1 MSGRHWAASSRPPS
15 IWWSTR
21 RSRSRWPFP
30 PVRRSWKSPDS
41 ASRVPMVRART
52 RPRRRREA
60 GERVGARLLPRPR
73 SQWVRLDPVGRRH
86 RGGSSPASRPT
97 SPVCR
102 RIRKRWF
109 ARARRS
115 SPAAFC
121 AFAAS
126 TARRRMSV
134 HPGVLPPPLA
144 GEGRGGGLDQSLI
157 HVLRRLELIEAR
169 VRAAVARRRAT
180 DPETDDRFRGLYI
193 SQGHVDR
200 LLAEK
205 SVPAAPDAG
214 AGKARDE
221 IEAAADAAEREGA
234 DLRLRRLARNFHLDD
249 IDIELLLIAM
259 APDGDARFERL
270 YGYLQDD
277 VSRRRASVGLGLELC
292 GLPSSSAY
300 ARSRL
305 AAGAP
310 RVDEYLVQVEE
321 NERPVLTR
329 PLRVP
334 DRVAAHLLGSDIP
347 DAVIAALAYHCGQAM
362 PNQAAAL
369 VRWMREESSPSGGG
383 QGGGMLAYIRERPG
397 ASGAA
402 LASSA
407 FAQVGRPTLALDLE
421 RLRTEDDAPLVAA
434 LAAREAGLTGAGI
447 VAGPVEVLIARGLP
461 AVRAFSEMPALIV
474 LVGARSWDPGWAR
487 DVPFICEAPIPDA
500 LQRAELWRRNL
511 NGDTPPGLDLAGT
524 MAQFRLTAEQV
535 HRAARAARMEAH
547 AREVPLDEEELKAGA
562 RAQNAAGLERLA
574 RRIQPAVNFV
584 DLVLPP
590 DTMAQLK
597 ELLTRARYR
606 EQVLDIWKMGG
617 PSARRRG
624 LTALFAGPSGTGKT
638 MAAAGLA
645 TELGLDLYT
654 VDLATVVDKYVGE
667 TEKNLDRIF
676 AEAERINGVILFDEA
691 DALFGKRSE
700 VSDAHDRYAN
710 VEVAYLLQ
718 RMELFEGIAILATN
732 LRANLDEAFAR
743 RLDVLVDFPEPEAEE
758 RLRLWWHCLGTNM
771 PRATD
776 LDLAFLAQSFKLAG
790 GGLRNIVVAAAYA
803 AAERCYPLACAELIP
818 ANQRG
823 YFKIGRP
830 CLESEV
836 CP

>member
-1 MSGRHWAASSRPPS
+1 M
-15 IWWSTR
+15 
-21 RSRSRWPFP
+21 
-30 PVRRSWKSPDS
+30 
-41 ASRVPMVRART
+41 
-52 RPRRRREA
+52 
-60 GERVGARLLPRPR
+60 
-73 SQWVRLDPVGRRH
+73 
-86 RGGSSPASRPT
+86 
-97 SPVCR
+97 
-102 RIRKRWF
+102 
-109 ARARRS
+109 
-115 SPAAFC
+115 
-121 AFAAS
+121 
-126 TARRRMSV
+126 TA
-134 HPGVLPPPLA
+134 PGLTTVA
-144 GEGRGGGLDQSLI
+144 DASLI

-169 VRAAVARRRAT
+169 VRAAVARRRTT

-193 SQGHVDR
+193 SQAHVDR

-205 SVPAAPDAG
+205 SAPPPPDAG
-214 AGKARDE
+214 AAQARDD
-221 IEAAADAAEREGA
+221 IEATADAAEREGA
-234 DLRLRRLARNFHLDD
+234 DPRLRRLARNFRLDE

-259 APDGDARFERL
+259 APDVDARFERL

-292 GLPSSSAY
+292 GLPLSSAY

-305 AAGAP
+305 APGAP
-310 RVDEYLVQVEE
+310 LVDECLVLIEE
-321 NERPVLTR
+321 TERPVLTR
-329 PLRVP
+329 SLRVP

-347 DAVIAALAYHCGQAM
+347 DPVVAALAYECEQAM
-362 PNQAAAL
+362 PAQAATL
-369 VRWMREESSPSGGG
+369 VRWMRRDDAR
-383 QGGGMLAYIRERPG
+383 LAYVRERPG

-402 LASSA
+402 LATSA

-421 RLRTEDDAPLVAA
+421 RLRPEDDLSMVAA
-434 LAAREAGLTGAGI
+434 LTAREAGLTGAGV
-447 VAGPVEVLIARGLP
+447 VAGPIEVLIARGLP
-461 AVRAFSEMPALIV
+461 AVRAFSEMPATVI
-474 LVGARSWDPGWAR
+474 LVGARTWDPAWAR

-500 LQRAELWRRNL
+500 AHRAELWRRNL

-547 AREVPLDEEELKAGA
+547 AREAPLDEDELKAGA

-574 RRIQPAVNFV
+574 RRIQPAVRFA

-606 EQVLDIWKMGG
+606 EQVLDVWKMGG

-638 MAAAGLA
+638 MAAEVLAG
-645 TELGLDLYT
+645 ELGLDLYT

-676 AEAERINGVILFDEA
+676 AEAERVNGVILFDEA

-718 RMELFEGIAILATN
+718 RMELFDGIAVLATN
-732 LRANLDEAFAR
+732 LRANLDEAFTR
-743 RLDVLVDFPEPEAEE
+743 RLDSLVDFPEPEEE
-758 RLRLWWHCLGTNM
+758 YRRQLWERTLGTAM
-771 PRATD
+771 PRADD
-776 LDLAFLAQSFKLAG
+776 LDLSFLAESFQLAG
-790 GGLRNIVVAAAYA
+790 GAIRNIVVAAAYA
-803 AAERCYPLACAELIP
+803 AAEH
-818 ANQRG
+818 
-823 YFKIGRP
+823 GRP
-830 CLESEV
+830 LSMAHLIRATQREYLKMGRLCVESEFG
-836 CP
+836 PYYHLLAEPATAP

>member
-1 MSGRHWAASSRPPS
+1 MSA
-15 IWWSTR
+15 
-21 RSRSRWPFP
+21 
-30 PVRRSWKSPDS
+30 
-41 ASRVPMVRART
+41 
-52 RPRRRREA
+52 
-60 GERVGARLLPRPR
+60 
-73 SQWVRLDPVGRRH
+73 DPG
-86 RGGSSPASRPT
+86 T
-97 SPVCR
+97 
-102 RIRKRWF
+102 
-109 ARARRS
+109 
-115 SPAAFC
+115 
-121 AFAAS
+121 
-126 TARRRMSV
+126 
-134 HPGVLPPPLA
+134 LPPPLA
-144 GEGRGGGLDQSLI
+144 AEGRGGGADPSLI

-193 SQGHVDR
+193 SHGHVER

-214 AGKARDE
+214 AAKAREE
-221 IEAAADAAEREGA
+221 IEAAADAAERDGA
-234 DLRLRRLARNFHLDD
+234 DLRLRRLARNFRLGE
-249 IDIELLLIAM
+249 IDIELVLIAM
-259 APDGDARFERL
+259 APDVDARFERL

-310 RVDEYLVQVEE
+310 LVDEYLVQVEE

-334 DRVAAHLLGSDIP
+334 GRVAAHLLGSDIP
-347 DAVIAALAYHCGQAM
+347 DAVVAALAYDCEQAM
-362 PNQAAAL
+362 PNDAATL
-369 VRWMREESSPSGGG
+369 VRWMRDSEGGG
-383 QGGGMLAYIRERPG
+383 SRLAYIRERPG

-421 RLRTEDDAPLVAA
+421 RLRTEDDVVTVAA
-434 LAAREAGLTGAGI
+434 LSAREAGLTGAGI

-487 DVPFICEAPIPDA
+487 DVPFIGEAPIPDA

-511 NGDTPPGLDLAGT
+511 DGDTPPGLDLAGT

-562 RAQNAAGLERLA
+562 RAQHAAGLERLA
-574 RRIQPAVNFV
+574 RRIQPAVNFA

-606 EQVLDIWKMGG
+606 EQVLDVWKMGG

-638 MAAAGLA
+638 MAAEVLA
-645 TELGLDLYT
+645 SELGLDLYT

-718 RMELFEGIAILATN
+718 RMELFDGIAILATN
-732 LRANLDEAFAR
+732 LRANLDEAFTR
-743 RLDVLVDFPEPEAEE
+743 RLDSLVDFPEPEAEY
-758 RLRLWWHCLGTNM
+758 RRRLWERSLGSNM
-771 PRATD
+771 PRAAD
-776 LDLAFLAQSFKLAG
+776 LDLEFLADSFKLSG
-790 GGLRNIVVAAAYA
+790 GAIRNIVVAAAYA
-803 AAERCYPLACAELIP
+803 AAEHASPLSMAHLIR
-818 ANQRG
+818 ATQRE
-823 YFKIGRP
+823 YLKMGRL
-830 CLESEV
+830 CVESEFD
-836 CP
+836 PYFS

>member
-1 MSGRHWAASSRPPS
+1 
-15 IWWSTR
+15 
-21 RSRSRWPFP
+21 
-30 PVRRSWKSPDS
+30 
-41 ASRVPMVRART
+41 
-52 RPRRRREA
+52 
-60 GERVGARLLPRPR
+60 
-73 SQWVRLDPVGRRH
+73 
-86 RGGSSPASRPT
+86 
-97 SPVCR
+97 
-102 RIRKRWF
+102 
-109 ARARRS
+109 
-115 SPAAFC
+115 
-121 AFAAS
+121 
-126 TARRRMSV
+126 MSV
-134 HPGVLPPPLA
+134 HPSTVHSPLA
-144 GEGRGGGLDQSLI
+144 GEGRGGGADPSLI
-157 HVLRRLELIEAR
+157 HVLRRLELVEAR

-193 SQGHVDR
+193 SQVHVDR

-205 SVPAAPDAG
+205 AGPVAPDPG
-214 AGKARDE
+214 AAKARDE

-234 DLRLRRLARNFHLDD
+234 DLRLRRLARNFHLDE

-259 APDGDARFERL
+259 APDVDARFERL

-305 AAGAP
+305 APGAP
-310 RVDEYLVQVEE
+310 LVDEYLVQVEE
-321 NERPVLTR
+321 NDRPVLTR

-347 DAVIAALAYHCGQAM
+347 DAVVAALAYQCEH
-362 PNQAAAL
+362 AAPELAATM
-369 VRWMREESSPSGGG
+369 VRWMREGGSR
-383 QGGGMLAYIRERPG
+383 LAYIRERPG

-421 RLRTEDDAPLVAA
+421 RLRPEDDLPIVAA
-434 LAAREAGLTGAGI
+434 LTAREAGLTGAGV
-447 VAGPVEVLIARGLP
+447 VAGPVEVLIAKGVP
-461 AVRAFSEMPALIV
+461 AVRAFSEMPSMVV

-500 LQRAELWRRNL
+500 TQRAELWRRNL

-547 AREVPLDEEELKAGA
+547 AREIPLDEDELKAGA

-574 RRIQPAVNFV
+574 RRIQPAVGFV

-606 EQVLDIWKMGG
+606 EQVLDVWKMGG
-617 PSARRRG
+617 PAARRRG

-638 MAAAGLA
+638 MAAEVLA
-645 TELGLDLYT
+645 SELGLDLYT

-676 AEAERINGVILFDEA
+676 AEAERVNGVILFDEA

-718 RMELFEGIAILATN
+718 RMELFDGIAILATN
-732 LRANLDEAFAR
+732 LRSNLDEAFTR
-743 RLDVLVDFPEPEAEE
+743 RLDSLVDFPEPEREYRLKLWE
-758 RLRLWWHCLGTNM
+758 RSLGTAM
-771 PRATD
+771 PRAGD
-776 LDLAFLAQSFKLAG
+776 LDLVFLAESFKLAG
-790 GGLRNIVVAAAYA
+790 GGIRNIVVAAAYA
-803 AAERCYPLACAELIP
+803 AAEHGQPLSMAHLIR
-818 ANQRG
+818 ATQRE
-823 YFKIGRP
+823 YLKMGRL
-830 CLESEV
+830 CVESEFG
-836 CP
+836 PYYHFLG